1 MELTNENISLILVIV
16 AFAIIF
22 FEVIFSRILDCSNI
36 VFELSSTILT
46 LGIAATLLFVAF
58 AFTPTYWVS
67 LVLGVACFLT
77 AFAFCIRLSNRVGFL
92 YKDLKSAIFYIQAL
106 LTDFKNQ

>member
-1 MELTNENISLILVIV
+1 MILVIV

-22 FEVIFSRILDCSNI
+22 FEMIFSRILDCSGI

-46 LGIAATLLFVAF
+46 FGIAATLLFVAF
-58 AFTPTYWVS
+58 AFTPTYWVA
-67 LVLGVACFLT
+67 LVLGVVYFLT
-77 AFAFCIRLSNRVGFL
+77 AFVSCICLSNRVGFL

-106 LTDFKNQ
+106 LTDFENQ